1 MESNVYET
9 NGTLGAVHKL
19 HRQERGRR
27 GKVCQMPIVLHKF
40 MRQSVVQ
47 RQAKRCRF
55 ACLFAKLNNTFDL
68 WIGKI
73 WKLQLMLIHHYVG
86 VPTCIWNVVMGSIG
100 NLRVQCY
107 FSTLHSGGH
116 FFQFCCQRFIIQS
129 IDEIII
135 LTWLLSFFPS
145 FFSQT
150 SKYQIG
156 CTQSGAR
163 TIRDFKLNQV
173 PIPLASYSDCSLG
186 AFPR

>member
-9 NGTLGAVHKL
+9 NDTLGAVHKL

-107 FSTLHSGGH
+107 FSTLRSGGH

-135 LTWLLSFFPS
+135 LTWLLSLILF
-145 FFSQT
+145 T
-150 SKYQIG
+150 N
-156 CTQSGAR
+156 
-163 TIRDFKLNQV
+163 LQV
-173 PIPLASYSDCSLG
+173 
-186 AFPR
+186 